1 MKKFGTPMGAA
12 PGNANEKVGLA
23 GVGTPLLVRSGPD
36 ERGFDGLLGALGAF
50 GALGLE
56 PTEPRE
62 DLWWEGFCALPGPV
76 GAGGA
81 CPDEEDEDEDD
92 DDDEEEDELVD
103 EELLLDELVIVTGG
117 GTLVVEVVVVL
128 GEAAH
133 ETATSVVPAG
143 IGTWEAEGAVT
154 VIVSI
159 CPVSSTF
166 TVTVQTSADAVG
178 SAATDIMARRLPAV
192 MVNTLS
198 FRLLNTLG

>member
-1 MKKFGTPMGAA
+1 M
-12 PGNANEKVGLA
+12 A

-36 ERGFDGLLGALGAF
+36 ERGFDALLGVLGAF
-50 GALGLE
+50 GVLGLE
-56 PTEPRE
+56 PTEPGE
-62 DLWWEGFCALPGPV
+62 DLWWEGFCALPGPL

-92 DDDEEEDELVD
+92 DEEDDEEDDDELVD

-117 GTLVVEVVVVL
+117 GTLVVEVVVVV

-143 IGTWEAEGAVT
+143 IGTWEADGAVT